1 MRVISKKQK
10 RIIETNSSKAI
21 VYASA
26 AAGKTFT
33 LTERVKFLLDK
44 GVPTDKIVVITFT
57 NAAAEE
63 MKKRIGDPK
72 GLFIGTVHSYSNYI
86 LLSSGILTDEYI
98 QNEEFDQ
105 LFELVNE
112 NPECIQEID
121 YLIVDEAQDSTP
133 EQLSFFKMIAPK
145 NWMYFMDLRQSI
157 YGFAGAEPENF
168 IDILEDPYTEVF
180 SLNEN
185 YRNGPTILNF
195 AKKIING
202 TMMGDYS
209 LYDDSICMR
218 EFTVDTCIEV
228 DYSLEMISLIL
239 EKEEKDKYNKWFI
252 LTRNNE
258 QIEVISSYLEKK
270 GIPNDTF
277 KRSQLSTSEFQEKM
291 KENTV
296 KVLTVH
302 SAKGLEAD
310 NVIVVGVP
318 KWNYNADERR
328 VAYVAATR
336 ARNRLIW
343 MKNAKKKKPRV
354 EAWE

>member
-1 MRVISKKQK
+1 MNISYKQKQIIETSKKQVV
-10 RIIETNSSKAI
+10 

-33 LTERVKFLLDK
+33 LVERIKYLLNKD
-44 GVPTDKIVVITFT
+44 VAPEKIVVITFT

-63 MKKRIGDPK
+63 MKKRIGETK
-72 GLFIGTVHSYSNYI
+72 GMFIGTVHSYCNYI
-86 LLSSGILTDEYI
+86 LLSAGVVTDQYL
-98 QNEEFDQ
+98 NEERFDE

-112 NPECIQEID
+112 NPHCIQEVD
-121 YLIVDEAQDSTP
+121 YLIVDETQDSTP
-133 EQLSFFKMIAPK
+133 NQLMFFKEVNPK

-157 YGFAGAEPENF
+157 YGFAGADPENF
-168 IDILEDPYTEVF
+168 ITIMEAPGVEIME
-180 SLNEN
+180 LNEN

-195 AKKIING
+195 AKRIING
-202 TMMGDYS
+202 SAMGDYS
-209 LYDDSICMR
+209 LFDDSICMR
-218 EFTVDTCIEV
+218 EFAADKCIETE
-228 DYSLEMISLIL
+228 YSLEKIL
-239 EKEEKDKYNKWFI
+239 AILQREDGNKYGKWFV

-258 QIEVISSYLEKK
+258 QIENISAFLTKNN
-270 GIPNDTF
+270 IPNDSF

-302 SAKGLEAD
+302 SAKGLEAE

-318 KWNYNADERR
+318 KWNQKAEERR

-336 ARNRLIW
+336 ARDRLIW
-343 MKNAKKKKPRV
+343 MKSAQKRKPRIQ
-354 EAWE
+354 AWE